1 MTNYRLLINGEL
13 IAGDKTMAVINPAD
27 ETLVANSPHASLE
40 QLNQA
45 VAAAKAA
52 LPSWSATPM
61 AARQALL
68 AKVADVVETHAQELG
83 ELLVQEQGKPIADA
97 VMEVYGFSAFC
108 RYFCGLT
115 LPVKILEDNTQRR
128 VEVHA
133 KPLGVIAAMVP
144 WNFPLMLMAFK
155 LSPALIAGNTMVLKP
170 ASTTPLST
178 LRIGELIKDILP
190 AGTLNIIT
198 DNNELGAPLTA
209 HPDVNKVSF
218 TGSTATGAK
227 VMAGAANS
235 IKRITLELGGN
246 DAAVVMADTK
256 LDDALSKI
264 FGLAFHNAGQI
275 CIAVKRLYVHD
286 SIYDDVCERLA
297 VMADGIVLGNGM
309 AETTTMGPLQNALQ
323 YNKVKALIAESQS
336 DGTQITA
343 KQTLPSTGY
352 FIRPTL
358 FKDISDGARLVDEEQ
373 FGPVLPIIRYD
384 DEETLLASINSSIF
398 GLGASVWGENSEA
411 VYHLANSIE
420 AGTVWINKHGELD
433 PAIPFGGAKQSG
445 LGSELGESGLSEF
458 TQTKIINIAK

>member
-1 MTNYRLLINGEL
+1 MTVYRLLINGEL
-13 IAGDKTMAVINPAD
+13 IAGDNSMAVMNPAD
-27 ETLVANSPHASLE
+27 ETLVANSPHASLN

-52 LPSWSATPM
+52 LPDWSVTPM
-61 AARQALL
+61 AARQNLL
-68 AKVADVVETHAQELG
+68 AKVADVVEAHAQELG
-83 ELLVQEQGKPIADA
+83 ELLVQEQGKPITDA
-97 VMEVYGFSAFC
+97 VMEVHGFVAFC

-115 LPVKILEDNTQRR
+115 LPVKIVEDSEQRR

-133 KPLGVIAAMVP
+133 NPLGVIAAMVP
-144 WNFPLMLMAFK
+144 WNFPLILMAFK

-198 DNNELGAPLTA
+198 DKNELGAALTA

-218 TGSTATGAK
+218 TGSTATGSK
-227 VMAGAANS
+227 VMAGAADS

-256 LDDALSKI
+256 LDDALPKI
-264 FGLAFHNAGQI
+264 FGAAFHNAGQI

-286 SIYDDVCERLA
+286 SIYDDVCDRLVA
-297 VMADGIVLGNGM
+297 MADATVVGNGM
-309 AETTTMGPLQNALQ
+309 AESTTMGPLQNALQ

-336 DGTQITA
+336 HGTQITS
-343 KQTLPSTGY
+343 KETLSGKGY

-358 FKDISDGARLVDEEQ
+358 FKDITEGSRLVDEEQ
-373 FGPVLPIIRYD
+373 FGPVLPIIRYN
-384 DEETLLASINSSIF
+384 DEEALLVSINSSIF

-411 VYHLANSIE
+411 VYHLANRIE

-445 LGSELGESGLSEF
+445 LGSELGETGLAEF

>member
-1 MTNYRLLINGEL
+1 
-13 IAGDKTMAVINPAD
+13 
-27 ETLVANSPHASLE
+27 
-40 QLNQA
+40 
-45 VAAAKAA
+45 
-52 LPSWSATPM
+52 
-61 AARQALL
+61 
-68 AKVADVVETHAQELG
+68 
-83 ELLVQEQGKPIADA
+83 
-97 VMEVYGFSAFC
+97 
-108 RYFCGLT
+108 
-115 LPVKILEDNTQRR
+115 
-128 VEVHA
+128 
-133 KPLGVIAAMVP
+133 
-144 WNFPLMLMAFK
+144 
-155 LSPALIAGNTMVLKP
+155 
-170 ASTTPLST
+170 
-178 LRIGELIKDILP
+178 
-190 AGTLNIIT
+190 
-198 DNNELGAPLTA
+198 
-209 HPDVNKVSF
+209 
-218 TGSTATGAK
+218 
-227 VMAGAANS
+227 
-235 IKRITLELGGN
+235 
-246 DAAVVMADTK
+246 
-256 LDDALSKI
+256 
-264 FGLAFHNAGQI
+264 
-275 CIAVKRLYVHD
+275 
-286 SIYDDVCERLA
+286 
-297 VMADGIVLGNGM
+297 MADGIVLGNGM

>member
-1 MTNYRLLINGEL
+1 
-13 IAGDKTMAVINPAD
+13 
-27 ETLVANSPHASLE
+27 
-40 QLNQA
+40 
-45 VAAAKAA
+45 
-52 LPSWSATPM
+52 
-61 AARQALL
+61 
-68 AKVADVVETHAQELG
+68 
-83 ELLVQEQGKPIADA
+83 
-97 VMEVYGFSAFC
+97 
-108 RYFCGLT
+108 
-115 LPVKILEDNTQRR
+115 
-128 VEVHA
+128 
-133 KPLGVIAAMVP
+133 VIAAMVP
-144 WNFPLMLMAFK
+144 WNFPLILMAFK

-218 TGSTATGAK
+218 TGSTATGSK
-227 VMAGAANS
+227 VMAGAADL

-246 DAAVVMADTK
+246 DAAVIMADTK
-256 LDDALSKI
+256 LDDALPKI
-264 FGLAFHNAGQI
+264 FGAAFHNAGQI

-286 SIYDDVCERLA
+286 SIYDDVCDRLA
-297 VMADGIVLGNGM
+297 VMADGVVIGNGM

-336 DGTQITA
+336 HGIQITT
-343 KQTLPSTGY
+343 KQTVPGTGY

-358 FKDISDGARLVDEEQ
+358 FKDISEGTRLVDEEQ
-373 FGPVLPIIRYD
+373 FGPVLPIIRYH
-384 DEETLLASINSSIF
+384 DEEALLVSINSSIF
-398 GLGASVWGENSEA
+398 GLGASVWGENSKA
-411 VYHLANSIE
+411 VYHLANQID

-445 LGSELGESGLSEF
+445 FGSELGESGLAEF